1 MTTPIDHLRLF
12 VEAELPPQGGWRI
25 QAGAWRD
32 DGDGRYCVI
41 RPVAGPGAGLLRRP
55 QFTVWL
61 IGKKSDPFATVS
73 AVADQIVEAMRS
85 KSGAL
90 VYLEAGEPAFNPTAD
105 GRQAFEI
112 AVSAITT

>member
-1 MTTPIDHLRLF
+1 MTPIDHLRAFLEG
-12 VEAELPPQGGWRI
+12 VLPVGWRV

-32 DGDGRYCVI
+32 GAGRFCVI
-41 RPVAGPGAGLLRRP
+41 RPVAGAGAGLIRRP

-61 IGKKSDPFATVS
+61 IGQKDDTFTAINE
-73 AVADQIVEAMRS
+73 VANQVLEAMRTD
-85 KSGAL
+85 SGEL

>member
-1 MTTPIDHLRLF
+1 MTPIDHLRLF
-12 VEAELPPQGGWRI
+12 LEAVLPSGWRI
-25 QAGAWRD
+25 QAGQWRD
-32 DGDGRYCVI
+32 DGAGRFCVI
-41 RPVAGPGAGLLRRP
+41 RPVAGLAAGLLRRP

-61 IGKKSDPFATVS
+61 IGQQGDTFTAINTV
-73 AVADQIVEAMRS
+73 ANQVLEAMRAD
-85 KSGAL
+85 SGAL

>member
-1 MTTPIDHLRLF
+1 MTPIDLLRAFLMG
-12 VEAELPPQGGWRI
+12 VLPTGWRI
-25 QAGAWRD
+25 QAGQWRD
-32 DGDGRYCVI
+32 DGAGRFCVI
-41 RPVAGPGAGLLRRP
+41 RPVAGAGAGLLRRP

-61 IGKKSDPFATVS
+61 IGQKSDTFAVIDE
-73 AVADQIVEAMRS
+73 VANQVLEAMRIN
-85 KSGAL
+85 SGAL

>member
-1 MTTPIDHLRLF
+1 MTTPIDHLRAFIASNLSSD
-12 VEAELPPQGGWRI
+12 WRI

-32 DGDGRYCVI
+32 GAGRFCVI
-41 RPVAGPGAGLLRRP
+41 KPVAGVGAGLLRRP
-55 QFTVWL
+55 MFSVWL
-61 IGKKSDPFATVS
+61 IGQSDDTFT
-73 AVADQIVEAMRS
+73 AVNDAANQIVEAMRIE
-85 KSGAL
+85 SGGL